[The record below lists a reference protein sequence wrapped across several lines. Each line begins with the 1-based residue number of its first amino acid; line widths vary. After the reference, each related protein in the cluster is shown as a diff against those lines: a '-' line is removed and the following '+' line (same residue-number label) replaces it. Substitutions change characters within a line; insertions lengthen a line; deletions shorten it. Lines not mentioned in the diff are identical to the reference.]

1 MIKKPTRGALAASVL
16 LLTGALVACQHVEPP
31 PPKSGA
37 FSISDKFF
45 DVKALGEG
53 KFVILGYRSK
63 ILRSEDNGGSW
74 KPVAQPMKLRSLARL
89 SFTDNN
95 KGWGVGH
102 QGKVFSTQ
110 DGGLTWAEQKS
121 GTELSLFDVDFPSA
135 TRGYAV
141 GDGSSIIQ
149 TSDGGASWTTGKIE
163 MSMIGVRE
171 DMSLAIE
178 DPIFYSIDCLDEN
191 TCWVVGE
198 FGQIRLTED
207 GGKTWSAQHQSLLGG
222 MYRDIMALPTIL
234 CIRMKDRQNGIGVG
248 TYGIIFVTQD
258 GGTTWKMVQSPV
270 KTPLYDVRYLANGDT
285 VMVGSSGVILVG
297 NPDAGWQMATMP
309 QGVYSWISSLDI
321 DAAGKGVA
329 AGGHGLVLTTGD
341 FGKTWEWKIG

>member
-1 MIKKPTRGALAASVL
+1 MSRQRTRGALA
-16 LLTGALVACQHVEPP
+16 LTLALVAGALAACQHKEPP
-31 PPKSGA
+31 PPKGGA

-45 DVKALGEG
+45 DVKALGDG
-53 KFVILGYRSK
+53 KFVILGYRSRV
-63 ILRSEDNGGSW
+63 LRSDDNGASW
-74 KPVAQPMKLRSLARL
+74 KQVAQPMQQRSLSRL
-89 SFTDNN
+89 TFVDDA

-102 QGKVFSTQ
+102 QGKVFSTT
-110 DGGLTWAEQKS
+110 DGGINWTEQKS
-121 GTELSLFDVDFPSA
+121 GTELALFDVDFPSA
-135 TRGYAV
+135 QKGYAV
-141 GDGSSIIQ
+141 GDGSSIVA
-149 TSDGGASWTTGKIE
+149 TTDGGATWSAGKIA

-178 DPIFYSIDCLDEN
+178 DPIFYTIDCLDEN
-191 TCWVVGE
+191 TCWVAGE

-234 CIRMKDRQNGIGVG
+234 CLRMKDRQNGIGVG
-248 TYGIIFVTQD
+248 TYGIIFVTTD
-258 GGTTWKMVQSPV
+258 GGATWKMVQSPV
-270 KTPLYDVRYLANGDT
+270 KTPLYDVRFLANGDS

-297 NPDAGWQMATMP
+297 NPDGGWQSATMP